1 MGTGS
6 NSGEILPGD
15 WAAVID
21 GTFAGHAGEVVSFAQ
36 ARSLWGK
43 AGGEQPP
50 LKPATG
56 SVWVVLTIFGRRT
69 PVSFAASQLQ
79 KAIEP

>member
-1 MGTGS
+1 MGKGG
-6 NSGEILPGD
+6 NSGDFLPGD
-15 WAAVID
+15 LAAVTD
-21 GTFAGHAGEVVSFAQ
+21 GTFAGLAGEVVSFAQ
-36 ARSLWGK
+36 ARSIWEK

-56 SVWVVLTIFGRRT
+56 SVWVVLNIFGRPV

>member
-1 MGTGS
+1 MSTRS
-6 NSGEILPGD
+6 NSGDFLPGD

-21 GTFAGHAGEVVSFAQ
+21 GTFAGHTGEVVSSAQ
-36 ARSLWGK
+36 ARSLWEI

-50 LKPATG
+50 LKPATDA
-56 SVWVVLTIFGRRT
+56 VWVVLTIFGRRV